1 MNPPI
6 TTVLFDAVGTLI
18 YLPRTVGDHY
28 QEAALPF
35 GVDLAA
41 GQLDHAF
48 RVAWKDAPAR
58 ASTVGP
64 RPDDDK
70 GWWRDLVRRVIDDTL
85 PAAQRHSFPFE
96 VYFEAVYAHF
106 AEPGV
111 WYAYAEVTAVL
122 ADLKSRGL
130 KLGLVSNFDR
140 RLYAVLAHLGL
151 AGFFAKVVI
160 SSEVGIDK
168 PAPAIFRL
176 ALDTLA
182 ARPAEAVHVGDDPK
196 CDWGATAAGPPGGV
210 RRRTG
215 DTRRGGGVLGQDAA
229 ARLAPMPVGVLPGV
243 GPVQEAR
250 LRRLRLTHVRLLLR
264 LTHS

>member
-1 MNPPI
+1 MNSLI

-28 QEAALPF
+28 REAALPF

-48 RVAWKDAPAR
+48 RTAWKDAPTR
-58 ASTVGP
+58 ANTFGP

-85 PAAQRHSFPFE
+85 PVAQRQSFPFE
-96 VYFEAVYAHF
+96 AYFEAVYAHF

-111 WYAYAEVTAVL
+111 WFAYPEVTGVL

-140 RLYAVLAHLGL
+140 RLHAVLDHLGL
-151 AGFFAKVVI
+151 AGFFAEVVI

-168 PAPAIFRL
+168 PDPGIFQL

-182 ARPAEAVHVGDDPK
+182 AQPAEAVHVGDDPK
-196 CDWGATAAGPPGGV
+196 CDWGATAAGLRV
-210 RRRTG
+210 F
-215 DTRRGGGVLGQDAA
+215 
-229 ARLAPMPVGVLPGV
+229 
-243 GPVQEAR
+243 E
-250 LRRLRLTHVRLLLR
+250 LRRPGNTLRDVIPWLETAHQPQNKLA
-264 LTHS
+264 SADEMS